1 MAGAERKLGTIEN
14 IADKAILAG
23 SVVDVGFIVGGFFT
37 ANAPAVAFGA
47 LSLFGGL
54 YIRDHYIRRDN

>member
-1 MAGAERKLGTIEN
+1 MAGPERRSGTVEN

-23 SVVDVGFIVGGFFT
+23 SVVDVGFIVGGLFT

-54 YIRDHYIRRDN
+54 YIRDHYIKKDH

>member
-1 MAGAERKLGTIEN
+1 MAGAERNLGAAEN
-14 IADKAILAG
+14 FADKAILVG
-23 SVVDVGFIVGGFFT
+23 SAVDVGVIVGGLFT

-54 YIRDHYIRRDN
+54 YIRDHYIKKN